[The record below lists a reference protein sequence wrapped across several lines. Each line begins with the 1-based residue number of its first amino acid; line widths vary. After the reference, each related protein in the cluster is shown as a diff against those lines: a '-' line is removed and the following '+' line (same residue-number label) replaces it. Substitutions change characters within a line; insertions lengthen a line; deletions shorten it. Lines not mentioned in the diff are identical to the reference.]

1 MVSEKPPRRSKPANE
16 PVTIDLKPEADTAP
30 PTSEEVRDADAATVE
45 ETAAVH
51 DETDAAFGESV
62 EREPVDTDK
71 DQSAPEPF
79 GQSGETVAAQA
90 AGEPAAR
97 AKPSSALPGLLVAGI
112 VGGLVAISAGGALQY
127 AGVLPGLS
135 PPAVVSQD
143 SNASLVADID
153 ALKAQVERLSTPTPA
168 DSAIEQRLAALET
181 SVKQVSG
188 NSAAADA
195 AVIEQMQADL
205 AQANTTIA
213 ALKSDIAGNAQSLS
227 DSESRIT
234 ERLAEAEKK
243 IDAPRDDVEVAR
255 AIAVTALKSAVDRG
269 GPFITELETLADIAP
284 DDASIV
290 DLRPFAAAG
299 VATRAELVRQFPQI
313 ADAILAAIHQPEA
326 GQGIAGRLLSSA
338 LSVIKV
344 RQVGNLEG
352 ETPEAITARME
363 DKLRNGDLKGA
374 DLEWN
379 NLPDAGKSVSSA
391 FEKALQARIQVEDL
405 VGSALARSLAANQ
418 G

>member
-30 PTSEEVRDADAATVE
+30 PTSQEVRDTDATAFE
-45 ETAAVH
+45 ETAHVHNEYEAV
-51 DETDAAFGESV
+51 FGEPGAS
-62 EREPVDTDK
+62 EPVDAAK
-71 DQSAPEPF
+71 DQSAPDPF
-79 GQSGETVAAQA
+79 GQSGENVSGPVDDASAAS
-90 AGEPAAR
+90 R
-97 AKPSSALPGLLVAGI
+97 KPSSAMPALLVAGI
-112 VGGLVAISAGGALQY
+112 VGGLVALSAGGAMQY

-135 PPAVVSQD
+135 PPAAVSD
-143 SNASLVADID
+143 SNTALAADVA
-153 ALKAQVERLSTPTPA
+153 ALKTQLAQLSTTAPA
-168 DSAIEQRLAALET
+168 DSGVEQRLAALET
-181 SVKQVSG
+181 SVKEAAGS
-188 NSAAADA
+188 SAAVDN
-195 AVIEQMQADL
+195 AVLEQMQADL
-205 AQANTTIA
+205 TQANTTIA

-234 ERLAEAEKK
+234 DRLTEAEKK

-269 GPFITELETLADIAP
+269 GPFMTELQTLADIAP
-284 DDASIV
+284 DDASIA
-290 DLRPFAAAG
+290 DLRPYAAAG
-299 VATRAELVRQFPQI
+299 VTTRAELVREFPET
-313 ADAILAAIHQPEA
+313 ADAILAAIHQPDP
-326 GQGIAGRLLSSA
+326 GQGIAGRLMSSA

-344 RQVGNLEG
+344 RQVGNVEG